1 MKNRGLVIGLWVVA
15 MGALAIFLGLKMQQR
30 EAPTISA
37 GLVEREE
44 TTETITIG
52 GPFNMVT
59 HEGQS
64 VTEQDFNGVYKLFF
78 FGYTFCPDVCP
89 FELATMSQALDILEE
104 QGQSLDNIQPIF
116 VSVDPER
123 DDVASLAAYMPAFH
137 SKFIGL
143 TGTQTQ
149 VDGIKRAYNIYSA
162 KAESEASS
170 DYLVNHSSLIYL
182 MGPDGAFIRYFP
194 PKRPPEEM
202 AAGLAEILS

>member
-15 MGALAIFLGLKMQQR
+15 LGALAVFFGIKMQGQDS
-30 EAPTISA
+30 PTISA
-37 GLVEREE
+37 GVVENSRDAPA
-44 TTETITIG
+44 ISIG
-52 GPFNMVT
+52 GPFEMVN
-59 HEGQS
+59 HEGQT
-64 VTEQDFNGVYKLFF
+64 VTDQDFAGVYKLFF

-104 QGQSLDNIQPIF
+104 QGHSLEQIQPIF

-137 SKFIGL
+137 SKFVGL
-143 TGTQTQ
+143 TGSQAQ

-162 KAESEASS
+162 KAESEAST

-182 MGPDGAFIRYFP
+182 MGPDGDFIRYFP